1 MQGVQHMLFLHNMTK
16 KNVKIFKNF
25 LRKGAKNAKSR
36 VFCPGFLCSSSY
48 NDLRLSG
55 VSFCAVFEYIETAR
69 ASFAFG
75 FDAEFPGVGQLFDHP
90 HQYKGD
96 NQCTDCDSEAADE
109 LCLEY
114 ARASTVE
121 ETGDGR

>member
-1 MQGVQHMLFLHNMTK
+1 MQNPGL
-16 KNVKIFKNF
+16 
-25 LRKGAKNAKSR
+25 
-36 VFCPGFLCSSSY
+36 CPGFLCSSSY

-55 VSFCAVFEYIETAR
+55 VSFCAVFEYIETAG

-75 FDAEFPGVGQLFDHP
+75 FDAKFPGVGKLFDHP

-96 NQCTDCDSEAADE
+96 SQCTDCDSEAADE

-114 ARASTVE
+114 ARTATIE
-121 ETGDGR
+121 EAGDGR